1 LHLTAYRSHHN
12 TVTVALVLRCK
23 DNNDREVFRFLASE
37 LAACV
42 KDAKVSLPHDAVV
55 TFVPRRRAAVQATG
69 HDHAKQLAMALAHE
83 LNLPFD
89 TLLRR
94 RILTRQQ
101 KELDAVAREKN
112 AAHSFEVV
120 DGSRIKG
127 RTVLL
132 IDDVC
137 TTGASLAACTALLM
151 AAQAERV
158 ICAVVAQT
166 EQEK

>member
-1 LHLTAYRSHHN
+1 
-12 TVTVALVLRCK
+12 
-23 DNNDREVFRFLASE
+23 
-37 LAACV
+37 
-42 KDAKVSLPHDAVV
+42 
-55 TFVPRRRAAVQATG
+55 
-69 HDHAKQLAMALAHE
+69 
-83 LNLPFD
+83 
-89 TLLRR
+89 LLRR

-101 KELDAVAREKN
+101 KELDAAAREKN

-151 AAQAERV
+151 EAQAERV